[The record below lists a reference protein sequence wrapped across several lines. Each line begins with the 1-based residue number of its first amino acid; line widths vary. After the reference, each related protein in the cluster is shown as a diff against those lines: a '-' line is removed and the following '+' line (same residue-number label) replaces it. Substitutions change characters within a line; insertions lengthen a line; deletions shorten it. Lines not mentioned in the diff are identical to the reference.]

1 MGQAAQE
8 TVDDGSTSLPP
19 LGMPPASA
27 HTPATP
33 PPAAGGAPVSPA
45 PAGAPPAPTAL
56 PPVPYQTRIQPDG
69 SVAAYIPSPDGNP
82 ANDVVIGV
90 APAFKV
96 PKAFSQ
102 PVQPQQPTMQ

>member
-1 MGQAAQE
+1 
-8 TVDDGSTSLPP
+8 
-19 LGMPPASA
+19 MPPS
-27 HTPATP
+27 TPAA
-33 PPAAGGAPVSPA
+33 PAAPQTPTGLPA
-45 PAGAPPAPTAL
+45 
-56 PPVPYQTRIQPDG
+56 VPYQTRTQPDG

-102 PVQPQQPTMQ
+102 PAPAQPQQAPMQ